1 MNSSKDF
8 FKFIGDQLA
17 IEQVSMHEAL
27 KRFAAQNPA
36 HPLRPSALAM
46 ADLVWKGQSVI
57 PAMHPTLFS
66 AHEIDFVRQGELNGQ
81 IVENLISLGK
91 LG

>member
-17 IEQVSMHEAL
+17 TGQVSMHEAL
-27 KRFAAQNPA
+27 KHFATQNPN

-46 ADLVWKGQSVI
+46 AERVWKGESLI
-57 PAMHPTLFS
+57 PAMNPTLFS
-66 AHEIDFVRQGELNGQ
+66 VKEIELVRQGERDGQ

-91 LG
+91 